1 MGILKRLE
9 DQTTGDDPI
18 PIRADDAP
26 GKESRKRETA
36 LYASTNLTFF
46 ETNRPHDYGRDYVA
60 FFGTCFRR
68 LDPDY
73 YAWLRHKMDL
83 AKKAASSGGITTETF
98 DTLRTR
104 FNVIHAWA
112 IAYLEEEALCSALQS
127 LDLKTYAP
135 PRIDSLDRRPNAAPP
150 VPKASSPALPP
161 YLYPQDGDWRFTQR
175 VRSSAVTKV
184 DAIRDQAIS
193 LGWSYTRLYQNRGRF
208 RFPCGEDYGLVCFL
222 DENKRIGEVTRQS
235 IEIVGSPPNESRL
248 RFYNPRKW
256 INHGSRKR
264 PAKREIPICQ
274 RQGRAAAGF
283 GPPSPA
289 TLHGPAVGPGQYAI
303 L

>member
-60 FFGTCFRR
+60 FFGTCFRQ

-73 YAWLRHKMDL
+73 HAWLRHKMAL
-83 AKKAASSGGITTETF
+83 AKQAAGSGRFTAEAF
-98 DTLRTR
+98 DKLRTR
-104 FNVIHAWA
+104 FNEIHAWA
-112 IAYLEEEALCSALQS
+112 MERFGEQALRAAVRS
-127 LDLKTYAP
+127 LDPQTYAP
-135 PRIDSLDRRPNAAPP
+135 PRIDGLDNRPAAPP
-150 VPKASSPALPP
+150 PGRKQMPEAVPP
-161 YLYPQDGDWRFTQR
+161 YLFPEDGDWRFTQR
-175 VRSSAVTKV
+175 VRSSAVPKV

-222 DENKRIGEVTRQS
+222 DENKRVGEVTWQS
-235 IEIVGSPPNESRL
+235 IEIVGPPPQENRL
-248 RFYNPRKW
+248 RFYNPEVDQPW
-256 INHGSRKR
+256 IKKKT
-264 PAKREIPICQ
+264 PEA
-274 RQGRAAAGF
+274 
-283 GPPSPA
+283 
-289 TLHGPAVGPGQYAI
+289 
-303 L
+303 